1 MSKDTIEGYAIWC
14 PHMGLYY
21 NVYAFRNAAI
31 AHHVWAI
38 DQELFDAGTP
48 FNQNTRPLN
57 ARQKQVWAE
66 ERKKGRRAVKV
77 IVTTA
82 EPQQ

>member
-1 MSKDTIEGYAIWC
+1 MSKEQLEGYAIWC
-14 PHMGLYY
+14 PWSGLYH
-21 NVYAFRNAAI
+21 NVYPFRNAAI

-38 DQELFDAGTP
+38 DQELFDAGVP
-48 FNQNTRPLN
+48 FTQTSRPLS

-77 IVTTA
+77 IVATA